1 MQARTR
7 AEALR
12 ESPHHAEHMPSAH
25 AITYRAHRAGS
36 HGFAARK
43 KLEQARSIRN
53 HHVVG
58 ELRNNKNVLIT
69 AHGNSLRA
77 LVMHLENLSPEKIAE
92 FNIPTGVPRKYEFS
106 SQMKLIRVEYLGD
119 QVAIATAVQAVVDQS
134 NAKNQ

>member
-1 MQARTR
+1 
-7 AEALR
+7 
-12 ESPHHAEHMPSAH
+12 MPFFDQ
-25 AITYRAHRAGS
+25 Y
-36 HGFAARK
+36 
-43 KLEQARSIRN
+43 
-53 HHVVG
+53 VVG